1 MNITTN
7 SHEELTFIKV
17 IQVLCASGTG
27 KEDYGLDHC
36 KVTNGKTRLEDVA
49 QILNGLEDHNSPR
62 RLWNKQSLNRVI
74 QRLRKR
80 PRSVSS

>member
-49 QILNGLEDHNSPR
+49 QVLNDLGNRNSQG
-62 RLWNKQSLNRVI
+62 RLWNK
-74 QRLRKR
+74 
-80 PRSVSS
+80 